1 MSSTKSN
8 TPSESKILSANDIPH
23 IDDFEKTLSNTAAG
37 DLESFTQT
45 EEAIL
50 REVRDEL
57 GNINEEKF
65 TSLDGNIRFPKDKVI
80 TEEGRGVARS
90 VGVVQTTPGRVL
102 AHLFHIDSDVEMAI
116 HVKANGPDLDK
127 YPNKTI
133 QRVAFHHQINYSC
146 RKLPFPLQARDW
158 LTRAVFAPLENKKG
172 YIVATKSIPDDDPD
186 VPNDFKRSTL
196 ENRPIRGEYASLSIF
211 EELPFGCT
219 KFTYLAR
226 ADIRGKIP
234 KLVAESGLAGLVNTV
249 KVAYEC
255 FERDDE
261 VDKLQRDDFID
272 SVENAQLLTSD
283 EQSLLHRSLG
293 YAGFTH
299 TYGGGLAQSQSGVS
313 ESQREKWTRLRNDNF
328 AVKKFTKLK
337 EGDSAMWGKATAQ
350 IHTSAA
356 EAFAWMWFYCSNFRT
371 KQHMKKQGD
380 DMIRQ
385 NYGITDGNTQHIVV
399 HHAMPMGLNMREA
412 KVRLVW
418 RKFDDKLVI
427 AVEPSDISFSD
438 GKLRGTSPK
447 TTFGIRRVKTSPSSV
462 SPISTRNSNDVEA
475 DSKVVQVHNN
485 GVWIFDRKADNICD
499 VTFVNRSEDKGNLP
513 TKIVNS
519 TIGRS
524 LDVVSQLKRF
534 FERNGGAVDQE
545 LRGDFMVKIP
555 EVTNNDDQRDII
567 EEQMGKV
574 DLNDDKWEPL
584 EKNSSAFVKLSKIHV
599 KGESNAWGRASATI
613 DASAEKVVAWFWDY
627 CSNERI
633 ATVRNFEKN
642 PRELIKSVSDNHNIF
657 STVKTMPWPS
667 RTRQF
672 VFENTWM
679 KREDGSF
686 VYAFRPPQTD
696 AYDDITHL
704 DLAKKS
710 RRMVIRGELWGFVTI
725 KPDGASSC
733 TITYV
738 KLIDLKGHTPPKIM
752 DLQIPIGLKHVFQLR
767 DKFNRDDE
775 IDKIEQERLMAI
787 MRNSDKEVYS
797 LSEEQLIDSVQKM
810 KNITEDLFQPLK
822 SPDFRTKMSL
832 AHIDGENCGIM
843 RCETTIDTYV
853 EDCAAYNFLIMSRKR
868 MRDNEGSATVYRQ
881 AANIN
886 NHALHYN
893 LIIDL
898 GFGLNYRRFL
908 SHQVWKRTE
917 DGGMIIVF
925 RDISESDLFRNIAS
939 ENKNRHIVTAHT
951 SGYYWMMPEK
961 NGCTKLIVLMQV
973 DLGGIIPAFVADSRA
988 VDFLSDYGR
997 MRNDHNRD
1005 REIDERSR
1013 SLIIS
1018 KIDDDSIVLTEEEE
1032 NDIQRA
1038 RDHFKVFN
1046 NSEGSKFTLNTGD
1059 EFLSA
1064 VGGKAGGKI
1073 WCKLSTTIRCSGV
1086 EALAFVMDITS
1097 RSLLS
1102 EHDVMDGKRVLMDEG
1117 HTRVF
1122 KVVEEDSSRGGL
1134 HLLREIVRKISWGQG
1149 QAQTVRHRDEIL
1161 VSMIPTVF
1169 DTPAANVEGEF
1180 PDKTIAPKI
1189 SKTFSRV
1196 NRSRSRTQMNQA
1208 KVKYVTAC
1216 FVKIDHV
1223 KEDECNI
1230 EMLVDLPKKYKPR
1243 KIIKDGKLTHKQY
1256 IEDTRISLGA
1266 SLKDR
1271 KEASRLLTSMY
1282 DYRVLSTMQRCI
1294 QRWRPLGMLNQE
1306 EGTAMGKMLME
1317 NTTGLFNTRERSKKA
1332 RKAKLEWFFGEFES
1346 MKTLKVEHG
1355 WFATMM
1361 AAVILG
1367 TKEKGTSNA
1376 SLCKID
1382 LLTASDGYTLGSSF
1396 LYYMGRSANEDG
1408 AVGSW
1413 LDKHPALGQ
1422 FYHQHKFFVPLMKEI
1437 GKTMRHTETWHKV
1450 VKSGSSGLFSLFD
1463 VGSDIYSILY
1473 YRRIGETEVADMM
1486 MVFLVLSLGLQMVFV
1501 VAAHHKHRRR
1511 MLTELL
1517 KTLTFSKPAFNKWK
1531 VLTNARVEDH
1541 VIVPPVTEMMMFK
1554 MGEVFAESIPVTV
1567 LQVNTLLT
1575 MEELDPIVVVSLLV
1589 SVIFVSEAVTYMTYV
1604 KDISEES
1611 RKTGRLFYGFMP
1623 LGGMRMVLVKG
1634 SMYVLSFCQLMG
1646 KSITIGIL
1654 VQIGG
1659 KRTAL
1664 AVLGCEVGIYLL
1676 YKVLRK
1682 DFRYFLP
1689 LPNGT
1694 SLAVSLLF
1702 RVALKVIT
1710 DFTGML
1716 HARHPYEMGGAYWM
1730 FNMFYT
1736 QVMLF
1741 IVVNVRS
1748 STYSE
1753 EGQNPVFSEEK
1764 LWILAC
1770 SLSALWLVAVVVLL
1784 LSCEKGFMH
1793 TFFQLTRAWEY
1804 NKAMFDTGDDGYRM
1818 YIFTDHEA
1826 YYMWYKEEIKEW
1838 LDEAWDRLHREKP
1851 VWFTQNVVKSVPID
1865 ILPNM
1870 EHESVVKEMAQETKI
1885 EREKRRKLRS
1895 VARVMRFSLGIND
1908 FVSERNE
1915 DGYEEILDSDGNRSR
1930 RETSARERVLKIAAE
1945 VRNQF
1950 DE

>member
-1 MSSTKSN
+1 M
-8 TPSESKILSANDIPH
+8 
-23 IDDFEKTLSNTAAG
+23 
-37 DLESFTQT
+37 
-45 EEAIL
+45 
-50 REVRDEL
+50 
-57 GNINEEKF
+57 
-65 TSLDGNIRFPKDKVI
+65 
-80 TEEGRGVARS
+80 
-90 VGVVQTTPGRVL
+90 
-102 AHLFHIDSDVEMAI
+102 
-116 HVKANGPDLDK
+116 
-127 YPNKTI
+127 
-133 QRVAFHHQINYSC
+133 
-146 RKLPFPLQARDW
+146 
-158 LTRAVFAPLENKKG
+158 
-172 YIVATKSIPDDDPD
+172 
-186 VPNDFKRSTL
+186 
-196 ENRPIRGEYASLSIF
+196 
-211 EELPFGCT
+211 
-219 KFTYLAR
+219 
-226 ADIRGKIP
+226 
-234 KLVAESGLAGLVNTV
+234 
-249 KVAYEC
+249 
-255 FERDDE
+255 
-261 VDKLQRDDFID
+261 
-272 SVENAQLLTSD
+272 
-283 EQSLLHRSLG
+283 
-293 YAGFTH
+293 
-299 TYGGGLAQSQSGVS
+299 
-313 ESQREKWTRLRNDNF
+313 
-328 AVKKFTKLK
+328 
-337 EGDSAMWGKATAQ
+337 
-350 IHTSAA
+350 
-356 EAFAWMWFYCSNFRT
+356 
-371 KQHMKKQGD
+371 KQGD

-399 HHAMPMGLNMREA
+399 HHAMPMGLSTRET

-418 RKFDDKLVI
+418 GKFNNKLVI
-427 AVEPSDISFSD
+427 AFQHSEIPFSD
-438 GKLRGTSPK
+438 GEKRRTRAK
-447 TTFGIRRVKTSPSSV
+447 TTSRIRRVKTPPSSV
-462 SPISTRNSNDVEA
+462 SPTSTRNSNDIEA

-485 GVWIFDRKADNICD
+485 GVWIFDRKAENICD
-499 VTFVNRSEDKGNLP
+499 VTFANRIEDKGKLP
-513 TKIVNS
+513 AKFVNS
-519 TIGRS
+519 TVGRS
-524 LDVVSQLKRF
+524 LDVVSQLKSF
-534 FERNGGAVDQE
+534 FERSGGAVDQE
-545 LRGDFMVKIP
+545 LRDAFVERIP
-555 EVTNNDDQRDII
+555 EVRTNDDQRDII
-567 EEQMGKV
+567 EEQLGKV

-997 MRNDHNRD
+997 MRTDHNRD

-1216 FVKIDHV
+1216 FAKIDHV

-1294 QRWRPLGMLNQE
+1294 QRWRPLGMLDE
-1306 EGTAMGKMLME
+1306 EDGTAMGKILME
-1317 NTTGLFNTRERSKKA
+1317 NTSRLFNTRERSKKA
-1332 RKAKLEWFFGEFES
+1332 RKARLELFFGDLES
-1346 MKTLKVEHG
+1346 MKMLKVEHG
-1355 WFATMM
+1355 WFETMM
-1361 AAVILG
+1361 ETVILG
-1367 TKEKGTSNA
+1367 NNETNTSNA

-1382 LLTASDGYTLGSSF
+1382 LLNASDGYTLGSSF

-1413 LDKHPALGQ
+1413 LDKHPALEQ
-1422 FYHQHKFFVPLMKEI
+1422 FHHQHRFFIPLMKEI
-1437 GKTMRHTETWHKV
+1437 GKTMRHTETWFKFV
-1450 VKSGSSGLFSLFD
+1450 WCVGTTLVSIFD
-1463 VGSDIYSILY
+1463 VGSDVYSILY
-1473 YRRIGETEVADMM
+1473 YRSIEETEIADMM
-1486 MVFLVLSLGLQMVFV
+1486 LAFLLLSLGIQL
-1501 VAAHHKHRRR
+1501 ALAIAIHHENKRRA
-1511 MLTELL
+1511 LIECFT
-1517 KTLTFSKPAFNKWK
+1517 TLFYVKPGFNFWR
-1531 VLTNARVEDH
+1531 VLTNAKLDGHEM
-1541 VIVPPVTEMMMFK
+1541 IPPVSEMMMN
-1554 MGEVFAESIPVTV
+1554 MIGEVFAESIPMTV
-1567 LQVNTLLT
+1567 LQVYKILKSETI
-1575 MEELDPIVVVSLLV
+1575 DPIVLTALFASVAITASTVSYL
-1589 SVIFVSEAVTYMTYV
+1589 TYT
-1604 KDISEES
+1604 KDIDDES
-1611 RKTGRLFYGFMP
+1611 RRTGRLFYGFIP
-1623 LGGMRMVLVKG
+1623 LSGIRLIAVYGAMH
-1634 SMYVLSFCQLMG
+1634 VLSFSQLMA

-1654 VQIGG
+1654 VHIGG
-1659 KRTAL
+1659 KRLAI
-1664 AVLGCEVGIYLL
+1664 AVLSCEVGIYLI

-1682 DFRYFLP
+1682 DFRYFLH
-1689 LPNGT
+1689 LPQKT
-1694 SLAVSLLF
+1694 SIAVSLII
-1702 RVALKVIT
+1702 RIAMKVVA
-1710 DFTGML
+1710 DFTGIL
-1716 HARHPYEMGGAYWM
+1716 HARHPYEMGGAYWL

-1736 QVMLF
+1736 QGMTFCVLW
-1741 IVVNVRS
+1741 VRMKS
-1748 STYSE
+1748 QIDTEELLVLDGDRLWALAAFLST
-1753 EGQNPVFSEEK
+1753 
-1764 LWILAC
+1764 LWSI
-1770 SLSALWLVAVVVLL
+1770 ALLLLL
-1784 LSCEKGFMH
+1784 LSVEKGFKH
-1793 TFFQLTRAWEY
+1793 TFCQLMTAPEY
-1804 NKAMFDTGDDGYRM
+1804 NKAMFDTGDDEYRM

-1826 YYMWYKEEIKEW
+1826 YYMWYKDEIKEW
-1838 LDEAWDRLHREKP
+1838 LENSWERFNFERP
-1851 VWFTQNVVKSVPID
+1851 PWFTEEASEMIPFNLIPYSHLSDKDLDKEECRMRRERKQNLSARITLGRVVYKTIG
-1865 ILPNM
+1865 
-1870 EHESVVKEMAQETKI
+1870 KI
-1885 EREKRRKLRS
+1885 E
-1895 VARVMRFSLGIND
+1895 D
-1908 FVSERNE
+1908 ERNTIQGE
-1915 DGYEEILDSDGNRSR
+1915 GIERHQTVSKLTEENP
-1930 RETSARERVLKIAAE
+1930 TPYQIAAE
-1945 VRNQF
+1945 VASQF
-1950 DE
+1950 KDEIHELWENDARETQPTGA